1 MRATL
6 TRRVRFDARHRF
18 WRPEWDAARNH
29 AAFGAASETHGHRY
43 ACTVTLA
50 GRLPPD
56 GALMD
61 LAALDAILA
70 EEVTGPLQ
78 GRHLNEFLPEFTY
91 GRILP
96 TCEALA
102 AWCWARLAPRIPDGV
117 ELVEVRVAEDDTLE
131 GSCAGP
137 A

>member
-6 TRRVRFDARHRF
+6 TRRVRFEARHRF
-18 WRPEWDAARNH
+18 WRPEWDAARNR
-29 AAFGAASETHGHRY
+29 AAFGAAAEDHGHRY
-43 ACTVTLA
+43 TCAVTLA

-56 GALMD
+56 GALLD
-61 LAALDAILA
+61 LAALDALLA
-70 EEVTGPLQ
+70 EEVTAPL
-78 GRHLNEFLPEFTY
+78 GNRHLNEALPEFAY

-102 AWCWARLAPRIPDGV
+102 AWCFARLAPRIPGDV
-117 ELVEVRVAEDDTLE
+117 ELLEVRIAEDDTLE